1 MLASL
6 IFHLPTVC
14 PLPTECY
21 QNGSNQG
28 CKLLSNY
35 QMQRKFPVLCYCL
48 ILFFL
53 KTTLYYFNFHDDVFI
68 WSPEI
73 FLIMI
78 IFSVSLLLPTIK
90 ISVSLRKYN
99 HNFKY
104 QYILMATKSVFPSQ
118 TVLIFKYVCLYT
130 YLMGF
135 MLMHISTIELNS
147 KTQLYIFDS
156 ISFLYSRISQKF
168 FMWGSK
174 NCVS

>member
-1 MLASL
+1 MALTKGANCFLIIKCRENFQFYVTASFCFFSKQL
-6 IFHLPTVC
+6 CIISIFMMMYSSDHLK
-14 PLPTECY
+14 Y
-21 QNGSNQG
+21 FWSW
-28 CKLLSNY
+28 S
-35 QMQRKFPVLCYCL
+35 
-48 ILFFL
+48 FFL
-53 KTTLYYFNFHDDVFI
+53 F
-68 WSPEI
+68 
-73 FLIMI
+73 
-78 IFSVSLLLPTIK
+78 SLLLPTIK